1 LAFGPLEPSVHR
13 LVEPLSLAFCLH
25 RSQARAGGA
34 GKSGPHYLGG
44 CSHCKTLHSVR
55 ALLRFCGARKECM
68 MEFEDE
74 ISDLQRLRELM
85 PFDTSSGSALKV
97 TDSLN
102 DVARRF
108 IELCPFIVVATK
120 ANDGLIDVSPKGDPA
135 GFVKVLNDKTL
146 AIPDRLGNRRADG
159 FVNILTD
166 PNIAV
171 TFFVPDH
178 GFSLRVA
185 GKARIVRDR
194 TLNAT
199 MTVNGKEPALAL
211 VVHVEEAFMHCAKA
225 LIRSGL
231 WRSETWPERGSAPKL
246 ADWQVEVVDDG
257 RTFSELVTVHTNDEK
272 TRLY

>member
-1 LAFGPLEPSVHR
+1 
-13 LVEPLSLAFCLH
+13 
-25 RSQARAGGA
+25 
-34 GKSGPHYLGG
+34 
-44 CSHCKTLHSVR
+44 
-55 ALLRFCGARKECM
+55 M
-68 MEFEDE
+68 MEFEED
-74 ISDLQRLRELM
+74 ITDIQRLRELM
-85 PFDTSSGSALKV
+85 PFDASSGSALKV

-102 DVARRF
+102 NVARRF

-120 ANDGLIDVSPKGDPA
+120 SNGGLIDVSPKGDPA
-135 GFVKVLNDKTL
+135 GFVKVLDDKNL
-146 AIPDRLGNRRADG
+146 AIPDRLGNHRADG

-171 TFFVPDH
+171 AFFVPNH

-199 MTVNGKEPALAL
+199 MTVNGKEPELAL
-211 VVHVEEAFMHCAKA
+211 VIHVEEAFMHCAKA

-231 WRSETWPERGSAPKL
+231 WRSESWPERGSAPTL
-246 ADWQVEVVDDG
+246 AEWQVNVVDDG
-257 RTFSELVTVHTNDEK
+257 KKFDEVFADHTNDEK

>member
-1 LAFGPLEPSVHR
+1 
-13 LVEPLSLAFCLH
+13 
-25 RSQARAGGA
+25 
-34 GKSGPHYLGG
+34 
-44 CSHCKTLHSVR
+44 
-55 ALLRFCGARKECM
+55 M
-68 MEFEDE
+68 MEFEEE

-194 TLNAT
+194 TLNAS